1 MNNKILITNEN
12 NILEEIEIIDFFE
25 LEEFKHEYI
34 LYTYNEEIDNE
45 LISYVSIIN
54 EVDSNEYELEEI
66 TNPYEF
72 EKVQEEISKEI
83 ENLLE

>member
-25 LEEFKHEYI
+25 LKEFKHEYI

-72 EKVQEEISKEI
+72 EKVQELIRKEI
-83 ENLLE
+83 ENLTE